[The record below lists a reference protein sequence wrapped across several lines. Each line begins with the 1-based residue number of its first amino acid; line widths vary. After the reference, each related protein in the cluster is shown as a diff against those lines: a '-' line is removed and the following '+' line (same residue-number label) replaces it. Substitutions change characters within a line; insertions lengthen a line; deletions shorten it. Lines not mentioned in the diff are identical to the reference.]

1 MSAEGNLPASSPS
14 GGSPARASRAGAA
27 IAAFFAAFVIAV
39 AGFAAGFYLGA
50 RRPVGIARSPSG
62 DAVAYVLEGR
72 CAQGRCQSLW
82 IGRDTKNAKMVQA
95 LAGPTEEAGEI
106 AWTPDGKRVAFIIN
120 GYQLRLFDAASGSPL
135 GAVVIIDPDGFPS
148 SRIARGVTF
157 STNGAAITYDDCPRS
172 QSGCKPGLLAI
183 KQ

>member
-1 MSAEGNLPASSPS
+1 MTVVPSP
-14 GGSPARASRAGAA
+14 GS
-27 IAAFFAAFVIAV
+27 
-39 AGFAAGFYLGA
+39 
-50 RRPVGIARSPSG
+50 

-72 CAQGRCQSLW
+72 CSVGRCQSLW
-82 IGRDTKNAKMVQA
+82 IGRDTRRAKMVQT
-95 LAGPTEEAGEI
+95 LAGPSEEAGEVV
-106 AWTPDGKRVAFIIN
+106 WTPDGTRVAFLIN

-157 STNGAAITYDDCPRS
+157 SANGAAITYDDCPRDH
-172 QSGCKPGLLAI
+172 SGCKPGLLAI